1 MRAGFGRYSNTP
13 VWKALWKRL
22 DGPVETTKGRKAFL
36 NNLAEGLGADIVL
49 DERLGRVCS
58 KLPGFDGAGAW
69 FEVLELA
76 EACRPALV
84 HRWSGSNQDRA
95 RRVTPVGVVRYAWK
109 SPRNENPVIR
119 AVRFAMYPSMIWD
132 RARMRAGS
140 VRAMPGESTRIPE
153 ISRPMEPT
161 ASHVLVQRAR
171 QRDSAAIA
179 ILFDR
184 YRDKL
189 RRALRRKLGENYRR
203 ALLDSED
210 AVQDGILAAISSL
223 EQFEYQGSGSFLAW
237 VLRVAE
243 REVLQRVRAQQT
255 LMRDRRRQVDLE
267 DAGDPVADIASPSQ
281 VAQGHETEQLLQ
293 QCLEEL
299 GERER
304 EVIVL
309 RRYLDLDAS
318 EIHVEMKLPSPG
330 AARALLSRAQT
341 QLAAMLDRRRS
352 VD

>member
-1 MRAGFGRYSNTP
+1 
-13 VWKALWKRL
+13 
-22 DGPVETTKGRKAFL
+22 
-36 NNLAEGLGADIVL
+36 
-49 DERLGRVCS
+49 
-58 KLPGFDGAGAW
+58 
-69 FEVLELA
+69 
-76 EACRPALV
+76 
-84 HRWSGSNQDRA
+84 
-95 RRVTPVGVVRYAWK
+95 
-109 SPRNENPVIR
+109 
-119 AVRFAMYPSMIWD
+119 
-132 RARMRAGS
+132 
-140 VRAMPGESTRIPE
+140 
-153 ISRPMEPT
+153 MEPT

-179 ILFDR
+179 VLFDR

-189 RRALRRKLGENYRR
+189 RLALRRKLGENYRR

-223 EQFEYQGSGSFLAW
+223 DQFEYRGSGSFLAW

-243 REVLQRVRAQQT
+243 REVLQRVRAQQA
-255 LMRDRRRQVDLE
+255 LMRDRHRQVDIE
-267 DAGDPVADIASPSQ
+267 DVGDPIADIDSPSQ
-281 VAQGHETEQLLQ
+281 VAQGHETEQLVQ
-293 QCLEEL
+293 DCLEQL

-309 RRYLDLDAS
+309 RRYLALDAN